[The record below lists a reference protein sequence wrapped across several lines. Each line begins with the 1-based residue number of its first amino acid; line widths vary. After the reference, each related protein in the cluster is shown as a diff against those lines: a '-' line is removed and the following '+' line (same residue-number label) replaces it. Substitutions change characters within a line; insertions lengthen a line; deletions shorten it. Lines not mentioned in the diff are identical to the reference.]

1 MGVVKRYTIYLA
13 DKNGLLL
20 EIFRRND
27 NIVLC
32 QKMPVVN
39 EDNQIID
46 FEIYNAIV
54 IPEDF
59 LDEVIEKLKQIKKE
73 RDGRG

>member
-1 MGVVKRYTIYLA
+1 MVKRYTVYLA

-46 FEIYNAIV
+46 FEVHNTII
-54 IPEDF
+54 IPEDL
-59 LDEVIEKLKQIKKE
+59 LDEFLEKLEQIKKE
-73 RDGRG
+73 SDVRGLR